1 MQPDLGCSQLLRTG
15 DNVSAPAGTQPPSE
29 PIALNRLTVPK
40 ASDMLAHELRERIL
54 SGDYPEGAGL
64 PPERELVV
72 QTGLSRT
79 TVREALR
86 ILEVQG
92 LVRIKSGRTGGAF
105 VQRPGEQA
113 MANTVEHII
122 RGQQIRVPALLV
134 TRSALEPY
142 CAELAAENRSPAQLA
157 ALETVT
163 AELLDLASGPAQ
175 RLEASVEW
183 HVAVARAS
191 GNELLSGLM
200 IALTRSAYDEN
211 FTGEELGQR
220 GIDAHVA
227 ITEAIR
233 TRNHSA
239 AWQLME
245 HHVHSYA

>member
-1 MQPDLGCSQLLRTG
+1 MTALTG
-15 DNVSAPAGTQPPSE
+15 PQSPNE
-29 PIALNRLTVPK
+29 PIALGRLTVPK

-54 SGDYPEGAGL
+54 SGDYAEGAGL
-64 PPERELVV
+64 PPERELVI

-79 TVREALR
+79 TIREALR

-122 RGQQIRVPALLV
+122 RGQQIKIPALLV

-157 ALETVT
+157 ALESVT
-163 AELLDLASGPAQ
+163 AALLDAGSDPAQ

-211 FTGEELGQR
+211 LTGEELGQR
-220 GIDAHVA
+220 GVDAHVA

-233 TRNHSA
+233 ARDQVT
-239 AWQLME
+239 AWQLMD
-245 HHVHSYA
+245 HHVRATG